1 MPGPSAVSP
10 RPQGVRLGAALYNG
24 DHSRL
29 GDEIGRLEPAGLDFV
44 HIDVFDGH
52 FVPDIGFAP
61 RTIAALR
68 PLTKLPFEVHLG
80 AAEPLRMV
88 PSLVDAGVD
97 LVLIH
102 IECLPLPYEALRLAR
117 TYGCKIGLALT
128 LGTPISHLGPVVSLV
143 DSVLLLSRVTGEGAQ
158 GSFDPL
164 VLARLR
170 AVREM
175 VDAIAGEV
183 DIQAAGGVRRQ
194 HVSDL
199 VAAGAATISIGG
211 GIYGAADM
219 AEAIAEMRIAAAGEA
234 GGHG

>member
-1 MPGPSAVSP
+1 MPEVTAVRPPP
-10 RPQGVRLGAALYNG
+10 RGVRLGAALYNG
-24 DHSRL
+24 DHARL
-29 GDEIGRLEPAGLDFV
+29 GDEIGRLEAAGLDFV
-44 HIDVFDGH
+44 HLDVFDGH

-68 PLTKLPFEVHLG
+68 PLTKLAFEVHLG
-80 AAEPLRMV
+80 AAEPLRIL
-88 PSLVDAGVD
+88 PALVEAGVD

-102 IECLPLPYEALRLAR
+102 IESLPLPYEALRLAR

-128 LGTPISHLGPVVSLV
+128 LGTSISHLGPVVTLV

-175 VDAIAGEV
+175 VDAAAGEV

-194 HVSDL
+194 HVGDL
-199 VAAGAATISIGG
+199 VAAGASTISFGG

-219 AEAIAEMRIAAAGEA
+219 AQAVAEIRRAAGGGA
-234 GGHG
+234 GDHG

>member
-1 MPGPSAVSP
+1 MPEPSAVRPPP
-10 RPQGVRLGAALYNG
+10 RGVRLGAALYNG

-29 GDEIGRLEPAGLDFV
+29 GDEIGRLDGAGLDFV
-44 HIDVFDGH
+44 HLDVFDGH

-68 PLTKLPFEVHLG
+68 PLTRLPFEVHLG
-80 AAEPLRMV
+80 ATEPLRLV

-102 IECLPLPYEALRLAR
+102 IESLPLPYEALRLAR
-117 TYGCKIGLALT
+117 TYGCRIGLAFT
-128 LGTPISHLGPVVSLV
+128 LGAPVNLLGPVISLV

-158 GSFDPL
+158 GAFDPL
-164 VLARLR
+164 VLSRLR

-175 VDAIAGEV
+175 ADAGDGEV
-183 DIQAAGGVRRQ
+183 DIQVAGGVR
-194 HVSDL
+194 HEYVGDL
-199 VAAGAATISIGG
+199 VAAGAATISLGG

-219 AEAIAEMRIAAAGEA
+219 AQAIAKVRKAAAGEA
-234 GGHG
+234 RDDA